1 MVCTILMS
9 MDISRE
15 KEKEKERKATQKSN
29 KRKGFGDGPLL
40 DKSWRN
46 WDGSGEWV
54 HDDDT
59 GYGGSSSSTSWAW
72 RPKNRWVYTS
82 RRRR

>member
-1 MVCTILMS
+1 MS

-59 GYGGSSSSTSWAW
+59 GYDGSSSSTSWAW
-72 RPKNRWVYTS
+72 RPKNR
-82 RRRR
+82 